1 MSREWTNSD
10 SAEDDEKSAINDD
23 KIKVGDV
30 IKLKLEGVGAKGDV
44 FGRYK
49 RIVVF
54 VKGKNKMTDGEI
66 IQAKVT
72 LIKENCAF
80 AEPC

>member
-1 MSREWTNSD
+1 MNREWTNSD